1 MQRNLLIFSALAA
14 FSIGIFGCAEQG
26 EFITLGTGTPGG
38 AFVPVGNAIATTVD
52 ANKGDLGWRVGSK
65 ETKGTQENIR
75 NLESGSL
82 QFAMANAAI
91 SYFASR
97 GEGDWKT
104 KHDIRA
110 VATVAPNVGVFLTTE
125 STGIKSIADLKDKRV
140 VLGPAGAGFEY
151 FLKPLLEA
159 HGIKYEDMTVLNGNY
174 LAASDMIADGKA
186 DAAFM
191 GGAIPIPAATQLCS
205 SQDVVFIKFDDSA
218 IEKLKEY
225 PFYYSVPIPA
235 DKYSDLPEDMMG
247 INVGNM
253 QLLSHAN
260 VSEDIVY
267 NFTKVMYDN
276 RDAIAKQ
283 HPAGKALNPKNIIRN
298 TGTPFHPGAIK
309 FYKEAGI
316 WPDDAGAKAEGEAS
330 DAAGKTMNDKMSDEN
345 ATKETAQ

>member
-1 MQRNLLIFSALAA
+1 MAS
-14 FSIGIFGCAEQG
+14 FGCAEKG
-26 EFITLGTGTPGG
+26 EYITLGTGSPGG
-38 AFVPVGNAIATTVD
+38 AFVNVGNAIATTVD
-52 ANKGDLGWRVGSK
+52 ANKGDLDWRVGSK

-91 SYFASR
+91 SYFATR

-104 KHDIRA
+104 KQEVRA
-110 VATVAPNVGVFLTTE
+110 VATIAPNVGVFLTTE
-125 STGIKSIADLKDKRV
+125 GTGIKTIADLKGKRV

-151 FLKPLLEA
+151 FLEPLLEA
-159 HGIKYEDMTVLNGNY
+159 HGIKYSDMTVLNGSY
-174 LAASDMIADGKA
+174 LTASDMIADGKA

-205 SQDVVFIKFDDSA
+205 SQDVVFVKFDESA
-218 IEKLKEY
+218 VEKLKKY
-225 PFYYSVPIPA
+225 PFYYNVPIPA
-235 DKYSDLPEDMMG
+235 DKYSDLKEDMMG

-253 QLLSHAN
+253 QLLSHAK

-267 NFTKVMYDN
+267 NFTKLMYEN
-276 RDAIAKQ
+276 REAIAKQ
-283 HPAGKALNPKNIIRN
+283 HPAGKALNPKNIIRD

-316 WPDDAGAKAEGEAS
+316 WPDDAGE
-330 DAAGKTMNDKMSDEN
+330 KTEDKVD
-345 ATKETAQ
+345 ETATAETAK

>member
-1 MQRNLLIFSALAA
+1 MQRNALIFLALAA
-14 FSIGIFGCAEQG
+14 TFIGVCGCAEQG
-26 EFITLGTGTPGG
+26 EYITLGTGTPGG
-38 AFVPVGNAIATTVD
+38 AFVNVGNAIATTVD
-52 ANKGDLGWRVGSK
+52 ANKGDLKWKVGSK

-97 GEGDWKT
+97 GEGDWKE
-104 KHDIRA
+104 KQDIRA
-110 VATVAPNVGVFLTTE
+110 IATIAPNVGLFLTTK
-125 STGIKSIADLKDKRV
+125 STGIKSIADLKGKRV

-151 FLKPLLEA
+151 FLEPLLEA
-159 HGIKYEDMTVLNGNY
+159 HGIKYSDMTVLNGNY

-191 GGAIPIPAATQLCS
+191 GGAVPIPAATQLCS

-218 IEKLKEY
+218 VEKLKEY
-225 PFYYSVPIPA
+225 PFYYNVPIPA
-235 DKYSDLPEDMMG
+235 DKYSDLEEDMMG

-253 QLLSHAN
+253 QLISHED
-260 VSEDIVY
+260 VDEDIVY
-267 NFTKVMYDN
+267 NFTKLMYEN

-316 WPDDAGAKAEGEAS
+316 WPDDAGAKAEDKVDEAVP
-330 DAAGKTMNDKMSDEN
+330 A
-345 ATKETAQ
+345 ETAK